1 LSSVRSTSPEQT
13 IILGERIAA
22 TLRGGEVI
30 ALHAPLGAGKTV
42 LAKGIARGLGVTE
55 VVTSPTY
62 TIVSEYTGRLQFIH
76 VDLYRIDSEEEY
88 DRLAVNELLDY
99 GTVAVIEWPERAGES
114 LPEGTVLVEIAIEP
128 NGDRTVRFPDT
139 LITNSSKDAPD

>member
-1 LSSVRSTSPEQT
+1 M
-13 IILGERIAA
+13 ILGERIAA
-22 TLRGGEVI
+22 GLRGGEVL

-42 LAKGIARGLGVTE
+42 LAKGIARGLAVTE

-62 TIVSEYTGRLQFIH
+62 TIVSQYSGRLAFIH

-88 DRLAVNELLDY
+88 DMLAVNELLDY

-114 LPEGTVLVEIAIEP
+114 LPDGTLVLEITIEP
-128 NGDRTVRFPDT
+128 NGDRTVTFPDG
-139 LITNSSKDAPD
+139 LITTSSKGTSD